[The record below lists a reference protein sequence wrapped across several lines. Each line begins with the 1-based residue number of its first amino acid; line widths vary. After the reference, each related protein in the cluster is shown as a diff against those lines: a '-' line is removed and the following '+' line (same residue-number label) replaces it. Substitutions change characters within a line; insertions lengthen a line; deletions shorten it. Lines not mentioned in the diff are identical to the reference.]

1 MESATLTRQE
11 PASRLAARARRLD
24 VETLAKVSFALLCLA
39 CVVGILVYP
48 TYPNYDSYYSL
59 LWGREILHGTMPHF
73 QGFRVPT
80 EHPLAIA
87 AGALLGLFGRGADRL
102 WIALT
107 FASFMAM
114 IWGIYR
120 LGKTAFTPLV
130 GLVAGALLLT
140 RLDFGFLAARG
151 YIDIPYMALVI
162 WAAALEAGK
171 PRRGTPVFILLALAG
186 MLRPEAWVLTGLY
199 FLWMAWKATWRE
211 RFTYLALAAIGPL
224 VWAGTDW
231 IVTGDPTFSLT
242 YTSSSAEEL
251 GRQRTL
257 SELPSAVPL
266 FFTNIVKAPVL
277 IASLI
282 GLVVGVALSP
292 RDAAM
297 PLALL
302 AAGIGTFL
310 LIGIAGLSVIE
321 RYLIVPA
328 LALIVFAAVTFGGFT
343 MLRPGTW
350 MRRLWALGALALVLY
365 GVLFTVTRVNVS
377 TFRNELQFRGD
388 AHAALD
394 DILSTPAVKAGL
406 RCGPLTFPN
415 HKLVPDSRWLTGLP
429 FERVLA
435 RADPKVGNRTGR
447 GVHVYV
453 LSRFAIF
460 KSAFTNDDDPAVI
473 QVPPAGAALVAHNAY
488 YAAYVRC

>member
-1 MESATLTRQE
+1 
-11 PASRLAARARRLD
+11 
-24 VETLAKVSFALLCLA
+24 V
-39 CVVGILVYP
+39 
-48 TYPNYDSYYSL
+48 
-59 LWGREILHGTMPHF
+59 
-73 QGFRVPT
+73 
-80 EHPLAIA
+80 
-87 AGALLGLFGRGADRL
+87 
-102 WIALT
+102 
-107 FASFMAM
+107 
-114 IWGIYR
+114 
-120 LGKTAFTPLV
+120 
-130 GLVAGALLLT
+130 
-140 RLDFGFLAARG
+140 
-151 YIDIPYMALVI
+151 
-162 WAAALEAGK
+162 WA
-171 PRRGTPVFILLALAG
+171 LLALAG
-186 MLRPEAWVLTGLY
+186 MLRPEAWLLTGLY
-199 FLWMAWKATWRE
+199 FLWMAWPATWPQ
-211 RFTYLALAAIGPL
+211 RFRYAALAAIGPL

-266 FFTNIVKAPVL
+266 FFENIVKTPVL

-282 GLVVGVALSP
+282 GLVIGVALSP

-328 LALIVFAAVTFGGFT
+328 LALIVFAAVTFGGFS
-343 MLRPGTW
+343 MLRRGTLA
-350 MRRLWALGALALVLY
+350 RRLWALGALALVLY
-365 GVLFTVTRVNVS
+365 GVLFTVTRVNVDR
-377 TFRNELQFRGD
+377 FRNELQFRGD

-394 DILSTPAVKAGL
+394 DVLRTPAVRAGL
-406 RCGPLTFPN
+406 RCGPLTVPN

-429 FERVLA
+429 FEKVRA
-435 RADPKVGNRTGR
+435 RAEKGVGADPGR
-447 GVHVYV
+447 GVHIYV

-460 KSAFTNDDDPAVI
+460 KSAFTNDADPADI
-473 QVPPAGAALVAHNAY
+473 QVPPAGAELAAHNAY